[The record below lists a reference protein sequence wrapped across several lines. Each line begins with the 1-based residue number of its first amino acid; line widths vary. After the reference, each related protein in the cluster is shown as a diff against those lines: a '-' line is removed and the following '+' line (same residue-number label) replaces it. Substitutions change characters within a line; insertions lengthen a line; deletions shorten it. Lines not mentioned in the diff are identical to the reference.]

1 VMPKAVAKVD
11 PAKEAAKAAAK
22 VEKACNDLVKACKD
36 DALSKAKKA
45 VESGAEI
52 DHDATGTGSTPMH
65 IAAGFGSYDVVN
77 YLYSVKPDS
86 IEKKNGK
93 EKTPLDVAMQVGED
107 KIVRLLKALLRGEAP
122 PQEAADA
129 GDDDDDDDD
138 DEAYP
143 VNETSTGAKQA
154 APPQKAEAAVQAAE
168 AVQVAEL
175 ASKLK
180 SLSFSTAGK
189 LGISLEKNVVAKV
202 GEAGTQAADQG
213 VQAGWVLFS
222 IGGTEV
228 EADKAAI
235 MKQASAA
242 LKLTPAGVEFCFQVP
257 PAPPP
262 AAVEID

>member
-1 VMPKAVAKVD
+1 MPKAVAKVD

-122 PQEAADA
+122 PQEPADA
-129 GDDDDDDDD
+129 GDDDDDDD

-154 APPQKAEAAVQAAE
+154 APPQKAEAVVQA
-168 AVQVAEL
+168 AEL
-175 ASKLK
+175 ASKLR

-222 IGGTEV
+222 IAGTEV